1 MVVGFIK
8 KYMARQDIGID
19 TEYGE
24 LETTDNIVGKEVFQF
39 TALNTDDNF
48 CYGEFTVQS
57 DSRLR
62 IKSGFEIHSL
72 IPYKPI
78 AKPLRVRFCVD
89 SDLQEYIL
97 NPTNNS
103 QWYDVALHNGSSVN
117 LSEFRTVNEDNY
129 FNLLLLSDKV
139 FLYSGKESDLMITPS
154 LSQNQSCLL
163 KTSTGGSYQYPLTG
177 VGLID
182 YLHGNFENAGLAQK
196 LQKEFDADNMIVV
209 NAYMDSESGELLLE
223 VKEKGE

>member
-1 MVVGFIK
+1 
-8 KYMARQDIGID
+8 MARQDIEID

-24 LETTDNIVGKEVFQF
+24 LETTDNIVGKEVFDF
-39 TALNTDDNF
+39 TILNQDGNF
-48 CYGEFTVQS
+48 CYGEFAIPTS
-57 DSRLR
+57 GRLR
-62 IKSGFEIHSL
+62 VKSGLEIHSF

-103 QWYDVALHNGSSVN
+103 QWYDVLLPDGSEIN

-129 FNLLLLSDKV
+129 FNLLLQSDKV

-163 KTSTGGSYQYPLTG
+163 KTSTGGSYQHPLTG

-182 YLHGNFENAGLAQK
+182 YLHGNFENTGLAQK
-196 LQKEFDADNMIVV
+196 LQKEFEADNMIVV

-223 VKEKGE
+223 VKEKEK